1 MAEKL
6 AKEGAKVT
14 AADKLLFDLQKECTR
29 QLEAATEAEQKAER
43 AGSREVPVI
52 VHLVHNVPRPARP
65 DRADVVPDA
74 PGVPGKAGVAAHH
87 LAAAQS

>member
-6 AKEGAKVT
+6 SKDGAKVT

-43 AGSREVPVI
+43 TGSPDVPVI
-52 VHLVHNVPRPARP
+52 VQLIHNVPRP
-65 DRADVVPDA
+65 DRANTNT
-74 PGVPGKAGVAAHH
+74 
-87 LAAAQS
+87 

>member
-6 AKEGAKVT
+6 AKDGAKVT

-43 AGSREVPVI
+43 AGSRDVPVI

-65 DRADVVPDA
+65 ERAAVIADVPDA
-74 PGVPGKAGVAAHH
+74 LATADAATEN
-87 LAAAQS
+87 